1 MMDKDTLKK
10 YSNSIIS
17 RLFTMIDLTREINTD
32 EDRDNITKFIDIL
45 ALEVEGS
52 LEYYSDVKY
61 GNQMT
66 SVLMKI
72 RGVRTVSDF
81 NIRKKV
87 AFDSIGIINKIIKE
101 L

>member
-1 MMDKDTLKK
+1 MMDKDSLKN
-10 YSNSIIS
+10 YSNSIIA
-17 RLFTMIDLTREINTD
+17 RLFTMIDLTKEAITD
-32 EDRDNITKFIDIL
+32 EDRDNITKFIDMLSI
-45 ALEVEGS
+45 EIEGS

-81 NIRKKV
+81 NVRKKV
-87 AFDSIGIINKIIKE
+87 AFDSIGIINKIMKQ